1 MVGLPEFFEYF
12 VLAGNQRGEV
22 HQYRRRFALDFP
34 VSHADADA
42 FGVKPL
48 TPCLQQVGIL
58 LEFGVYAFVLQ
69 VGSDEDIALV
79 EFPDGRLRFG
89 RDYRMDAAD
98 FVADLPTYLEQ

>member
-22 HQYRRRFALDFP
+22 HQDYRRLAFDFP
-34 VSHADADA
+34 AAHADA